1 MDPGRLR
8 KMFTSLPGVFSVS
21 RYTVYHNVQMY
32 KLSFTQ
38 RKAKKPKQQD
48 STEWQRPEM
57 LHASKYFSPQGGT
70 EVPLSPADPRQ

>member
-1 MDPGRLR
+1 
-8 KMFTSLPGVFSVS
+8 
-21 RYTVYHNVQMY
+21 MY

-70 EVPLSPADPRQ
+70 EVPLSPADPR